1 MQGRRNN
8 RKERQNGRQVSAGY
22 LGRGGLELNWVAPVH
37 EMVTWLLEEGAQM
50 TERDMHGA
58 CPGYMEVEDERAAN
72 KNHEGA
78 DDVLDRIDYG

>member
-1 MQGRRNN
+1 
-8 RKERQNGRQVSAGY
+8 
-22 LGRGGLELNWVAPVH
+22 
-37 EMVTWLLEEGAQM
+37 MVTWLLEEGAQM